1 MMRRG
6 KRAAALVVAIGMA
19 VSGTMAVYAADA
31 PATTGSTTI
40 TGTIKITSIQVVVP
54 ISAAFDIDPNVKVTE
69 GAAVVTSN
77 DESNTNQIITQAS
90 DYAIENTSKVPLV
103 VSVTDIATK
112 NKTGGT
118 EGAPTLVNTMG
129 GLTGKN
135 VMFAVRKAGESIN
148 YPGASSD
155 TTGVWMTTETVKEGS
170 PYNMA
175 KNADDNIIA
184 AGAKFTMTLF
194 GATGNGWSN
203 GDSFQV
209 IPTFTIALK

>member
-103 VSVTDIATK
+103 VSVTGIATK

-170 PYNMA
+170 PYTMA

>member
-54 ISAAFDIDPNVKVTE
+54 ISTAFDIDPNVKVTE

-103 VSVTDIATK
+103 VSVTGIATK

>member
-103 VSVTDIATK
+103 VSVTGIATK

>member
-103 VSVTDIATK
+103 VSVTGIATK

-194 GATGNGWSN
+194 GATGHGWSN

>member
-103 VSVTDIATK
+103 VSVTGIATK

-129 GLTGKN
+129 GLTG
-135 VMFAVRKAGESIN
+135 
-148 YPGASSD
+148 
-155 TTGVWMTTETVKEGS
+155 
-170 PYNMA
+170 
-175 KNADDNIIA
+175 
-184 AGAKFTMTLF
+184 
-194 GATGNGWSN
+194 
-203 GDSFQV
+203 
-209 IPTFTIALK
+209 

>member
-103 VSVTDIATK
+103 VSVTGIATK

-155 TTGVWMTTETVKEGS
+155 TAGVWMTTETVKEGS

>member
-1 MMRRG
+1 M
-6 KRAAALVVAIGMA
+6 
-19 VSGTMAVYAADA
+19 
-31 PATTGSTTI
+31 
-40 TGTIKITSIQVVVP
+40 
-54 ISAAFDIDPNVKVTE
+54 
-69 GAAVVTSN
+69 
-77 DESNTNQIITQAS
+77 
-90 DYAIENTSKVPLV
+90 
-103 VSVTDIATK
+103 
-112 NKTGGT
+112 
-118 EGAPTLVNTMG
+118 VNTMG

>member
-1 MMRRG
+1 MRRG

-103 VSVTDIATK
+103 VSVTGIATK